1 MNYTE
6 LIKQLDLSSPIVIT
20 IIVLGLALIGFI
32 GFRVIIL
39 LSIVGFFEFIIDL
52 IFSIVDF
59 IGKIFE
65 YAIIGLIIVGIIWL
79 IITVFMKNGLL

>member
-6 LIKQLDLSSPIVIT
+6 LIKQLEMSSPIVIT

-32 GFRVIIL
+32 GLRVIIL
-39 LSIVGFFEFIIDL
+39 LTNVGFFEFIIKF

-59 IGKIFE
+59 ISKILQ
-65 YAIIGLIIVGIIWL
+65 YAIIGLIIAGIIWL